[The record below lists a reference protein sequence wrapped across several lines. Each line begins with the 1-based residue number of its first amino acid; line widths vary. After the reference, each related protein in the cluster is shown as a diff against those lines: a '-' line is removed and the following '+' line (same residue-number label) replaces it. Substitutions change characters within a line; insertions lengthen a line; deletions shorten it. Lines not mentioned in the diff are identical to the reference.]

1 MGGYP
6 VYCRGGGVIGGIY
19 DDRFLFNMIQMSVSA
34 LGEEVRGPSYEGAK
48 PMLKVCDVDDVAFL
62 KGLLE
67 GIAADPM
74 KKIIFFRNVTSPW
87 QWTGLCENGPLCLW
101 LCLVFFLWALP
112 NP

>member
-1 MGGYP
+1 MSHSGRRWAGIP
-6 VYCRGGGVIGGIY
+6 SIVGGGAVIGGIY

-48 PMLKVCDVDDVAFL
+48 SMLKVCDVDDVAFL

-74 KKIIFFRNVTSPW
+74 KKMV
-87 QWTGLCENGPLCLW
+87 L
-101 LCLVFFLWALP
+101 
-112 NP
+112 

>member
-1 MGGYP
+1 MSHSKRRWAGILSIVGGI
-6 VYCRGGGVIGGIY
+6 IGGIY

-67 GIAADPM
+67 GIATDPM
-74 KKIIFFRNVTSPW
+74 KKSSSSVT
-87 QWTGLCENGPLCLW
+87 
-101 LCLVFFLWALP
+101 
-112 NP
+112 

>member
-6 VYCRGGGVIGGIY
+6 VYCRGGAVIGGIY

-34 LGEEVRGPSYEGAK
+34 LDEEVRGPSYEGAK

-67 GIAADPM
+67 GIATDPM

-87 QWTGLCENGPLCLW
+87 Q
-101 LCLVFFLWALP
+101 
-112 NP
+112 